1 MTPDILRRGILAGLG
16 LAAIAALGGGTTGPA
31 QAADPLKVRFILNWK
46 YQGPQAWFF
55 LADDKGYF
63 KQAGIDIQLD
73 QGAGSGAAVPKV
85 ASTAYDAGFGDIN
98 AITRFASKNQ
108 GKQPVA
114 VYMIYNQTP
123 FVIATPKSAKVVK
136 PKQLEGMTLGA
147 PANDGAFKLF
157 PAFANIA
164 GIDASKVNWQ
174 HMKPNLRVT
183 MLKRGKVQG
192 VSGYHLTVLFD
203 AMRVGMNPDRDLDF
217 MRFADFGMDL
227 YSNAV
232 MVSQEMLRK
241 HPDKVKGMVG
251 AINKAFWEVVA
262 NPEVGLD
269 AVMRREPLL
278 KRASEKDRMLATLEH
293 LIISPEMKKVG
304 MGDIDPVRLK
314 RSIEI
319 VIRAFKLE
327 RTPEPDEVFQSRFLP
342 PLKDRMGS

>member
-1 MTPDILRRGILAGLG
+1 MTSGFSRRGVLAVLG
-16 LAAIAALGGGTTGPA
+16 LAMIAALSSGTAGQA

-46 YQGPQAWFF
+46 FQGPQAWFF

-98 AITRFASKNQ
+98 AITRFASKNK
-108 GKQPVA
+108 GKQPIA

-123 FVIATPKSAKVVK
+123 FVIATPKSAKITK

-147 PANDGAFKLF
+147 PASDGAFKLF

-164 GIDASKVNWQ
+164 GIDAKKVSWQ

-183 MLKRGKVQG
+183 LLKQGKVQG

-232 MVSQEMLRK
+232 MVSQEMVRN
-241 HPDKVKGMVG
+241 HPDKVKGLVG
-251 AINKAFWEVVA
+251 AINKAFREVVE

-278 KRASEKDRMLATLEH
+278 KRASEKERLMATLNH
-293 LIISPEMKKVG
+293 LILSPEMKKVG
-304 MGDIDPVRLK
+304 MGDVDPVRLE
-314 RSIEI
+314 RSIKI
-319 VIRAFKLE
+319 VTKAFKLK

-342 PLKDRMGS
+342 PLKDRMGK

>member
-1 MTPDILRRGILAGLG
+1 MTSRISRLTIG
-16 LAAIAALGGGTTGPA
+16 AALALFMVSAFAAGSA
-31 QAADPLKVRFILNWK
+31 NAADPLKVRFILNWK
-46 YQGPQAWFF
+46 FQGPQAWFF

-63 KQAGIDIQLD
+63 KKAGIDIQLD

-98 AITRFASKNQ
+98 AITRFASTHK

-123 FVIATPKSAKVVK
+123 FVIVTPKSAKIMK
-136 PKQLEGMTLGA
+136 PKQLEGLTLGA

-164 GIDASKVNWQ
+164 GINASKVKWE

-183 MLKRGKVQG
+183 MLKQGKVQG
-192 VSGYHLTVLFD
+192 VSGYNLTVLFD
-203 AMRVGMNPDRDLDF
+203 AMRVGMNPDKDLDF
-217 MRFADFGMDL
+217 MKFADFGMDL

-232 MVSQEMLRK
+232 MVSQEMLNE
-241 HPDKVKGMVG
+241 HPDKVKGMVW

-262 NPEVGLD
+262 DPDAGID
-269 AVMRREPLL
+269 AVMKREPLL
-278 KRASEKDRMLATLEH
+278 KRASEKERLMATLKH
-293 LIISPEMKKVG
+293 LILSPEMRKVG

-314 RSIEI
+314 RSIKI
-319 VIRAFKLE
+319 VADAFKLK
-327 RTPEPDEVFQSRFLP
+327 RTPAPDEVFQARFLP
-342 PLKDRMGS
+342 PMADRMAK

>member
-1 MTPDILRRGILAGLG
+1 MVWNFSRRGVLAVLG
-16 LAAIAALGGGTTGPA
+16 LATIAALGGAAAGPA

-46 YQGPQAWFF
+46 FQGPQAWFF

-98 AITRFASKNQ
+98 AITRFAAKNA

-123 FVIATPKSAKVVK
+123 FVIATPKAAKIAN

-147 PANDGAFKLF
+147 PVNDGAFKLF

-164 GIDASKVNWQ
+164 GIDAGKVSWQ

-183 MLKRGKVQG
+183 MLKQGKVQG

-203 AMRVGMNPDRDLDF
+203 ALRVGMNPDRDLDF

-232 MVSQEMLRK
+232 MVSQEMLK
-241 HPDKVKGMVG
+241 SHPDKVKGMVA

-278 KRASEKDRMLATLEH
+278 KRNSEKERLLATLKH
-293 LIISPEMKKVG
+293 LILSSEMKKVG
-304 MGDIDPVRLK
+304 MGDTDPVRLK
-314 RSIEI
+314 RSIGI
-319 VIRAFKLE
+319 VAKAFKLD
-327 RTPEPDEVFQSRFLP
+327 RTPEPDEVFQARFLP
-342 PLKDRMGS
+342 PLNDRMGK